1 MVVVDE
7 LHLIEKER
15 VIIMRKF
22 SLFFYLRIISGPGGG
37 GVGGFKY
44 LTEIFCLYVT

>member
-7 LHLIEKER
+7 LHLIENKQTKDLRE
-15 VIIMRKF
+15 IPKKNC
-22 SLFFYLRIISGPGGG
+22 YLRIISGPGGG

-44 LTEIFCLYVT
+44 LTETFC